1 MSEAG
6 LSQAPRAQPVS
17 PLPPTPASL
26 EISAEPSGTGRRAAA
41 GILWAGVAIYI
52 GLRVLTLV
60 LAPQLEDDDST
71 GYLINAAVLH
81 AGPAYKIPTPDFT
94 PFYPA
99 SIVLAGMTGIDPV
112 PAARLVS
119 LAFSLLLLVAIIG
132 IGRRIASPMGV
143 ALGVLLL
150 AISPSLVPLSV
161 SVLSEPSYIGTVFL
175 GLWLF
180 WRQMDRPRVAW
191 GAALGLIFGLAF
203 LNRIEGLLF
212 LGAIPVFQVAAAF
225 LAERRDRPPPA
236 SLVRW
241 SAAYV
246 LVFLLLAAPQVWW
259 VSHRMG
265 SFSINGRQTWA
276 LLEPRFDVANRERQL
291 NGLDYSPQQENL
303 SYMWTHPEARA
314 KLGARK
320 SPMAWVRLAAR
331 NADLIYRVHSGNLL
345 GPGAVALFLFGFV
358 AVVRRGGRFPP
369 LLIGAFLLTAL
380 TAPLFQSNI
389 HLRNLGV
396 LTPLVLLLAGEGIVF
411 LAALVPPGG
420 ARTVRRLVPV
430 GLTGAMVAVAIPPL
444 RDTIGV
450 PLNGQYAPAFLV
462 EPVRIIREIQDR
474 ELHRPAVLCDR
485 TGYLGQASGA
495 MPIIVVPYTD
505 MAGFVKYLALNH
517 ADLVYLDS
525 KALNGR
531 PFEAEFSGPTPP
543 PGFTQLY
550 RGVWPG
556 GNWRGLYRVHFS
568 SP

>member
-1 MSEAG
+1 M
-6 LSQAPRAQPVS
+6 SQAPRAQPLS
-17 PLPPTPASL
+17 PLPAPVAPPEAA
-26 EISAEPSGTGRRAAA
+26 AEPSDA
-41 GILWAGVAIYI
+41 GGPSAVVVLWCGVAIYV
-52 GLRVLTLV
+52 GLRVLALV

-71 GYLINAAVLH
+71 GYLINAAILRLGG
-81 AGPAYKIPTPDFT
+81 ANGIQIPSPDFT

-99 SIVLAGMTGIDPV
+99 SIVLVGLAGIDLAL
-112 PAARLVS
+112 AARLVS
-119 LAFSLLLLVAIIG
+119 LAFSVLLLVAVIG
-132 IGRRIASPMGV
+132 IGRRIASPMGT

-161 SVLSEPSYIGTVFL
+161 SVLSEPSYVGTVYL

-180 WRQMDRPRVAW
+180 LRQVDRPRVAW

-225 LAERRDRPPPA
+225 LAGHRDRPPPA

-241 SAAYV
+241 SAAYI

-265 SFSINGRQTWA
+265 SFAINGRQVWA
-276 LLEPRFDVANRERQL
+276 LVDPRFDVQNRERLL

-303 SYMWTHPEARA
+303 TYIATHPEARA
-314 KLGARK
+314 KLAHAT
-320 SPMAWVRLAAR
+320 SPLVYVKLAAR
-331 NADLIYRVHSGNLL
+331 NADSIYRGHSAYLL
-345 GPGAVALFLFGFV
+345 GPGAMALFLFGLV
-358 AVVRRGGRFPP
+358 AVLRQGSRFPP
-369 LLIGAFLLTAL
+369 VLIGGFLATAL

-389 HLRNLGV
+389 HLRNLAP

-411 LAALVPPGG
+411 LAALVVPGG
-420 ARTVRRLVPV
+420 ARIARRLVPATV
-430 GLTGAMVAVAIPPL
+430 TAAMLAVAVKPL

-450 PLNGQYAPAFLV
+450 PLNTQYDPASLV

-495 MPIIVVPYTD
+495 MPIIVIPYTD
-505 MAGFVKYLALNH
+505 LAGFERYLALNH
-517 ADLVYLDS
+517 ADLLYLDHRE
-525 KALNGR
+525 LGTR
-531 PFEAEFSGPTPP
+531 PFAADFSGPTPP
-543 PGFTQLY
+543 PGFTLLY
-550 RGVWPG
+550 RGVSSYG
-556 GNWRGLYRVHFS
+556 HRRELYRVNRS
-568 SP
+568 SQ

>member
-1 MSEAG
+1 MPQPAPPETALEPAG
-6 LSQAPRAQPVS
+6 A
-17 PLPPTPASL
+17 
-26 EISAEPSGTGRRAAA
+26 GGRAAA
-41 GILWAGVAIYI
+41 VTLWCGVAIYI

-81 AGPAYKIPTPDFT
+81 AGPAYKMPSPDFT

-99 SIVLAGMTGIDPV
+99 SIVLAGMTGIDQV
-112 PAARLVS
+112 LAARLVS
-119 LAFSLLLLVAIIG
+119 FAFSLLLLVAVIG

-143 ALGVLLL
+143 SLGVLLL
-150 AISPSLVPLSV
+150 AISPALVPLSV

-180 WRQMDRPRVAW
+180 WRQVDRPRVAW

-225 LAERRDRPPPA
+225 LAERRDRASPA
-236 SLVRW
+236 SLLRW
-241 SAAYV
+241 SAAYI

-265 SFSINGRQTWA
+265 SFAINGRQTWA
-276 LLEPRFDVANRERQL
+276 LLDPRFDVENRERLL

-303 SYMWTHPEARA
+303 TYMWTHPEVRA
-314 KLGARK
+314 KLEVRK
-320 SPMAWVRLAAR
+320 SPMVWVRLAAR
-331 NADLIYRVHSGNLL
+331 NADLIYRVHSGNLF
-345 GPGAVALFLFGFV
+345 GPGAVALSLFGFV
-358 AVVRRGGRFPP
+358 AVVRRGRKFPP
-369 LLIGAFLLTAL
+369 LLIGGILVTAL

-396 LTPLVLLLAGEGIVF
+396 LVPLVLLLAGEGIPSF
-411 LAALVPPGG
+411 TALAASGR
-420 ARTVRRLVPV
+420 ARLARRLVPV
-430 GLTGAMVAVAIPPL
+430 GVSAAMVAVAVPPL
-444 RDTIGV
+444 RDTVGV

-462 EPVRIIREIQDR
+462 EPARIIREIQDR

-505 MAGFVKYLALNH
+505 MAGFVKYLGLNR

-525 KALNGR
+525 KSLNGR
-531 PFEAEFSGPTPP
+531 PFEADFSGPTPP

-550 RGVWPG
+550 RRVWPG
-556 GNWRGLYRVHFS
+556 GNWRALYRVHFS